1 MDSLLKSKAKRFIVC
16 SDIHGDMRDEEA
28 CASLIEFTNDFNPD
42 IRVIAGDL
50 FDFRNLRKGAND
62 DEKAA
67 SLVDDWE
74 AGTDFGNKFFKGG
87 RENVFMLGNHD
98 TRLWDFSRSAT
109 GILRDF
115 AYDGISKMQGYAK
128 RWNSKLLPYDSA
140 KGIYHIGYLKVVHG
154 YFAGANATQQHARV
168 YGNVIHGHTHDIAVC
183 AIPSLEPKEAR
194 SIGCLCKK
202 DMDYCNAKTAKLRWS
217 HGWAYGF
224 LFESGEYVLN
234 QARSINGQFHVC
246 KEISTY

>member
-1 MDSLLKSKAKRFIVC
+1 MQDEKAVASLLAFAK
-16 SDIHGDMRDEEA
+16 
-28 CASLIEFTNDFNPD
+28 DFNPD
-42 IRVIAGDL
+42 VRVIAGDL
-50 FDFRNLRKGAND
+50 WDFRNLRKGASD

-67 SLVDDWE
+67 SLSDDWE
-74 AGTDFGNKFFKGG
+74 AGLEFASTFFADGSDKTL
-87 RENVFMLGNHD
+87 MLGNHD
-98 TRLWDFSRSAT
+98 TRLWDFSHSAT
-109 GILRDF
+109 GLLRDY
-115 AYDGISKMQGYAK
+115 ANDGIKRVQGYVK

-140 KGIYHIGYLKVVHG
+140 KGICHIGHLKVVHG
-154 YFAGANATQQHARV
+154 YFAGSNATQQHARV

-194 SIGCLCKK
+194 SIGCLCKR

-224 LFESGEYVLN
+224 LFPNGEYVLN

-246 KEISTY
+246 QDIKTY